1 MKALLTSSI
10 LLLLLI
16 PTLHAEPQV
25 FVDQTK
31 DVIPQQEW
39 NREIVTKKGG
49 TVTFTIE
56 SQGPV
61 SIIVLSGKGYQALLA
76 KDMDAIERSDLIL
89 NLPSVPTPY
98 TRTVTVPPGSSY
110 FIIENLSDQSV
121 KMRLKCYDP

>member
-16 PTLHAEPQV
+16 PSLHAEPQV
-25 FVDQTK
+25 FLDQTK
-31 DVIPQQEW
+31 DVTPHLEW
-39 NREIVTKKGG
+39 NREIVTNKGG
-49 TVTFTIE
+49 KFTFTVE

-61 SIIVLSGKGYQALLA
+61 SIIFLSGKGYQALLA
-76 KDMDAIERSDLIL
+76 RNADALERSDMIL

-98 TRTVTVPPGSSY
+98 TRTVTAPPGSSW

-121 KMRLKCYDP
+121 KMRLKCQVP